1 MDHIHSNDITYAMK
15 YLLALFFFAP
25 VAAFAQGDDEATLR
39 HFKQVQWPKAY
50 REQDTVLL
58 DRLLATEFQLIDAGG
73 EVTNKRDE
81 LAYIKAHKPG
91 YTSFV
96 YTIDRLDV
104 FENGTAIVSGTG
116 LVTGT
121 DPEGKPYRT
130 TYKSSNVLIRRA
142 GRWQAI
148 SSHVSGVKRQ

>member
-1 MDHIHSNDITYAMK
+1 MS
-15 YLLALFFFAP
+15 
-25 VAAFAQGDDEATLR
+25 VWGQGEDEAALR
-39 HFKQVQWPKAY
+39 QLKQVQWPRAY

-81 LAYIKAHKPG
+81 LNYIKAHKPS
-91 YTSFV
+91 YTSFA
-96 YTIDRLDV
+96 YTIERLDI

-116 LVTGT
+116 LIGGT
-121 DPEGKPYRT
+121 DKTGKPYQT
-130 TYKSSNVLIRRA
+130 TYKSSNVLIKRA
-142 GRWQAI
+142 RRWQAI